1 MLNPRLQVIGVSLG
15 EYLTSVTTLCSS
27 AESKLKCYCQRNMLD
42 YFHTYQGQS
51 NKQLQRKIYPVT
63 KL

>member
-1 MLNPRLQVIGVSLG
+1 MLNPRLQVIGVSLS

-42 YFHTYQGQS
+42 FFTHIKGKATS
-51 NKQLQRKIYPVT
+51 NCKERSTQ
-63 KL
+63 